1 MRFSIN
7 FMGTDCIKNKPKS
20 TFRSSAPALCYSQSL
35 QSPVFSFPNFLT
47 KPRKTRMNFRVA
59 SLKLA
64 SDVAILGTVYHLPRV
79 AAQAPGYPYLRKI
92 H

>member
-7 FMGTDCIKNKPKS
+7 FIGRDCIKNKPKS

-35 QSPVFSFPNFLT
+35 QSPVFSFPDFLT
-47 KPRKTRMNFRVA
+47 KLRKTRMNFRVG

-64 SDVAILGTVYHLPRV
+64 LDVAILGTVYHLPRV
-79 AAQAPGYPYLRKI
+79 AAQVPGYPYLRQI